1 MPQNL
6 SNLTFAKVSCYIA
19 PVRTLTS
26 FRIESYKS
34 CIIWVIVVDPV
45 DSVDPVDP
53 VLESQRPT
61 VIVHG

>member
-1 MPQNL
+1 MGEVDN
-6 SNLTFAKVSCYIA
+6 C
-19 PVRTLTS
+19 R
-26 FRIESYKS
+26 RIERYKS
-34 CIIWVIVVDPV
+34 CIIWVIVVDPVDSVGPV